1 MEVGTAHALHISFS
15 YYHFNRDHSLSQV
28 KKLIFLNKKTALP
41 SCREDGLSL
50 PTSYLPITNFFTSLG
65 SVSSQVVEL
74 L

>member
-15 YYHFNRDHSLSQV
+15 YYHFNRSHSLSQV
-28 KKLIFLNKKTALP
+28 KKLIFLNKKNRPPLVQGGRLVP
-41 SCREDGLSL
+41 S
-50 PTSYLPITNFFTSLG
+50 TSYLPITNFLTSLG